1 MPLQFFDDPLIAR
14 HNTLTYNALMNADL
28 LAQHLPVLGN
38 HDKIPRRGRAPVS
51 SKESRG
57 NVMPEKSVPDKSTS
71 DKPTADKSGGTGKS
85 VLVIETDTRR
95 RQELKA
101 VLEFIDYQAPLAKDG
116 KEAVAALAT
125 AGELEAILLGRC
137 DTSRAEVLRQIRARD
152 PSLPVVLVTEVG
164 EDAALGREAVFSRL
178 EYPVRFQQLTDAL
191 QNARFYRENQRR
203 TNAQRPNSTA
213 FRRMVGTSPALRF
226 IRNLMQQVAGT
237 DASVLILGES
247 GTGKEVVARN
257 LHDHSNRRQGPF
269 VPVNCGAIPADLLES
284 ELFGHEKGAFT
295 GAISARPGRF
305 ELAEGGTLFLDE
317 IGDMSLTMQVKLLR
331 VLQERCFERVGGTK
345 TLQAD
350 VRIIAA
356 THRNLEGLI
365 ATGQFRDDLY
375 YRLNVFPI
383 EVPPLRERPED
394 VPLLI
399 DEIVSRLEAEKRGSV
414 RFSETAK
421 AILMRYSWPGNVREL
436 SNLVERLTILYPYGL
451 VDGHDLPSK
460 YRGSNEMSIPAAT
473 EAPPPSGRVVL
484 TQAVVDDPLTNL
496 LPELPEEGVDLK
508 ALLNNLESSL
518 IRQALERHG
527 GVVAH
532 AAAFLKMRRT
542 TLVEKCRKYGL
553 QRQLEES
560 AL

>member
-1 MPLQFFDDPLIAR
+1 MLD
-14 HNTLTYNALMNADL
+14 
-28 LAQHLPVLGN
+28 
-38 HDKIPRRGRAPVS
+38 
-51 SKESRG
+51 
-57 NVMPEKSVPDKSTS
+57 KSVPDTLTHKKSHT
-71 DKPTADKSGGTGKS
+71 TEAVKS
-85 VLVIETDTRR
+85 VLVIENDAQRR
-95 RQELKA
+95 NELKA
-101 VLEFIDYQAPLAKDG
+101 VLEFIDYQAPLAKDA
-116 KEAVAALAT
+116 KEALNYLTSA
-125 AGELEAILLGRC
+125 AGEVSAVLLGRC
-137 DTSRAEVLRQIRARD
+137 DVPCVEILRQIRTRD
-152 PSLPVVLVTEVG
+152 SSLPVVLVTETGDDVS
-164 EDAALGREAVFSRL
+164 LGREVIFSHL
-178 EYPVRFQQLTDAL
+178 KYPIRFQQLTDTL
-191 QNARFYRENQRR
+191 QSIHFYCESQQRS
-203 TNAQRPNSTA
+203 NPPHSSGHA
-213 FRRMVGTSPALRF
+213 FPQMVGASPAIRY
-226 IRNLMQQVAGT
+226 IRNLMWQVAAT

-345 TLQAD
+345 TIRAD
-350 VRIIAA
+350 VRILAA

-365 ATGQFRDDLY
+365 TTGQFRDDLY

-383 EVPPLRERPED
+383 EVPPLRERSED

-399 DEIVSRLEAEKRGSV
+399 DEIVSRLETEKRGSV

-421 AILMRYSWPGNVREL
+421 AILKRYSWPGNVREL
-436 SNLVERLTILYPYGL
+436 SNLVERMTILYPYGL
-451 VDGHDLPSK
+451 VDVNELPHK
-460 YRGSNEMSIPAAT
+460 YRGTSEVSFSASIPMET
-473 EAPPPSGRVVL
+473 MRQSEHRVL
-484 TQAVVDDPLTNL
+484 THAVVDDPLANL
-496 LPELPEEGVDLK
+496 IPELPEEGIDLK
-508 ALLNNLESSL
+508 ALLSNLESSL
-518 IRQALERHG
+518 IRHALERNA

-553 QRQLEES
+553 HRQIEDQETAS
-560 AL
+560 